1 MGVACVSAI
10 GVAPLPG
17 LFDAIDHRALGVT
30 EPVRITQSALDPS
43 RFEPQRVADP
53 ALKLNHHSTAVRP
66 AKPHTTGN
74 LSQLSGEPARRLQA
88 KLSVDVNAD
97 YPSTEGALRAWQSQ
111 NGLAAD
117 GIAGPA
123 TLMMMEL
130 YDLVLLKRGAHGEA
144 VEKLQQRLAIGAD
157 GRFGRRT
164 EQAVREYQKANG
176 LVADGIAGPA
186 TLVHLNRRSLPAGT
200 SSEVR

>member
-1 MGVACVSAI
+1 
-10 GVAPLPG
+10 
-17 LFDAIDHRALGVT
+17 LGVT
-30 EPVRITQSALDPS
+30 EPVRITQSARDPS
-43 RFEPQRVADP
+43 RFEPQGVADP
-53 ALKLNHHSTAVRP
+53 ALKLNHHSIAVGP
-66 AKPHTTGN
+66 
-74 LSQLSGEPARRLQA
+74 GEPAWQLQA
-88 KLSVDVNAD
+88 KLSVDVNGK
-97 YPSTEGALRAWQSQ
+97 YPSTQGALRAWQSQ

-157 GRFGRRT
+157 GRFGRGT
-164 EQAVREYQKANG
+164 EQAVRDYQMANG

-186 TLVHLNRRSLPAGT
+186 TLTRLHRGHLPAGT
-200 SSEVR
+200 SSEAR